1 MIQALLDTYREE
13 HIYNQAFLP
22 LKERIR
28 DFLILYFN
36 LNPNGKNQLLKNH
49 VRVYLPSILSYDM
62 KDEENC
68 CKIWQKDIPE
78 GFELVS
84 EHVLKMWSK
93 RILDNWNLYKKE
105 KAAAGKGQAISTTQ
119 EGRTFPTNVEEQI
132 QKVVETYENSTCWK
146 LTKPLRILG
155 EFLKKS

>member
-1 MIQALLDTYREE
+1 
-13 HIYNQAFLP
+13 
-22 LKERIR
+22 
-28 DFLILYFN
+28 
-36 LNPNGKNQLLKNH
+36 
-49 VRVYLPSILSYDM
+49 M

-105 KAAAGKGQAISTTQ
+105 KAAAGKGQAISTIQ